1 MYRVYAKK
9 KLVNTSSFFQ
19 RPSWNF
25 LFRLLCYCTHLLGWF
40 YWI

>member
-25 LFRLLCYCTHLLGWF
+25 SSDCCVIVHIF
-40 YWI
+40 